1 MLVKAKK
8 RCHTGIFLGSGMAV
22 FYMAGLSLMH
32 KSTGRRKK
40 KSSVCPKSGIPR
52 IGLEYQTDMEGFD
65 MKGLPEERAIRLA
78 HYIVEEGATV
88 RQAAKKFGVSKSTVH
103 KDITTR
109 LKRLNGVLYLQ
120 VQTVLGRNKRE
131 RHIRGGLATREKDRA
146 AHEQEAHEE
155 S

>member
-1 MLVKAKK
+1 
-8 RCHTGIFLGSGMAV
+8 
-22 FYMAGLSLMH
+22 
-32 KSTGRRKK
+32 
-40 KSSVCPKSGIPR
+40 
-52 IGLEYQTDMEGFD
+52 

-120 VQTVLGRNKRE
+120 VQAVLGRNKRE
-131 RHIRGGLATREKDRA
+131 RHIRGGLATREKYRA
-146 AHEQEAHEE
+146 AHEQEECGLRAGNTESETPETIGGEE
-155 S
+155 